1 MRILITAG
9 PTREPIDPVRFLSN
23 RSTGKMGYA
32 IATAAELR
40 DHEVLLISGPVN
52 VPSPRGCHIVSVET
66 ASQMYDEVMEHSEG
80 CDAVVMVA
88 AVADYTPIE
97 TSPQKLKKSGD
108 KDIKLKRTK
117 DILGSMRQIFGFDGV
132 LVGFAADTEELRE
145 NALSKMKRKG
155 CDFIVA
161 NDVSRKDIGFES
173 DHNEVTI
180 FQSDGSKDH
189 IKKCSK
195 QEIAGKILDKIESLL
210 KG

>member
-40 DHEVLLISGPVN
+40 GHEVLLVSGPVN
-52 VPSPRGCHIVSVET
+52 VPNPGGCHIISVET
-66 ASQMYDEVMEHSEG
+66 ASQMYDEVMEHSKE
-80 CDAVVMVA
+80 CDAAVMVA

-117 DILGSMRQIFGFDGV
+117 DILGSMRQIFAFEGL

-173 DHNEVTI
+173 DHNEVII

-195 QEIAGKILDKIESLL
+195 QEIAEKILDKIESLL
-210 KG
+210 KR

>member
-40 DHEVLLISGPVN
+40 GHEVLLVSGPVN
-52 VPSPRGCHIVSVET
+52 VPNPGGCHIISVET
-66 ASQMYDEVMEHSEG
+66 ASQMYDEVMEHSKE
-80 CDAVVMVA
+80 CDAAVMVA

-117 DILGSMRQIFGFDGV
+117 DILGSMRQIFAFEGL

-195 QEIAGKILDKIESLL
+195 QEIAEKILDKIESLL
-210 KG
+210 KR

>member
-1 MRILITAG
+1 VRILITAG

-32 IATAAELR
+32 IAAAAALR
-40 DHEVLLISGPVN
+40 GHEVLLISGPVN
-52 VPSPRGCHIVSVET
+52 VPNPSDCRVISVET
-66 ASQMYDEVMEHSEG
+66 ASQMYDEAMNYSKE
-80 CDAVVMVA
+80 CDAAVMVA
-88 AVADYTPIE
+88 AVADYTPAE
-97 TSPQKLKKSGD
+97 TSPQKLKKSDD

-117 DILGSMRQIFGFDGV
+117 DILGSMRKVFGFDGV

-145 NALSKMKRKG
+145 NALSKMQRKG

-173 DHNEVTI
+173 DHNEVTV
-180 FQSDGSKDH
+180 FHSDGSKNH

-195 QEIAGKILDKIESLL
+195 RDIAEKILDKIESLL
-210 KG
+210 QV

>member
-40 DHEVLLISGPVN
+40 GHEVLLVSGPVN
-52 VPSPRGCHIVSVET
+52 VPNPGGCHIISVET
-66 ASQMYDEVMEHSEG
+66 ASQMYDEVMEHSKE
-80 CDAVVMVA
+80 CDAAVMVA

-117 DILGSMRQIFGFDGV
+117 DILGSMRQIFAFEGL
-132 LVGFAADTEELRE
+132 LVGFAADTEELRQ

-195 QEIAGKILDKIESLL
+195 QEIAEKILDKIESLL
-210 KG
+210 KR

>member
-40 DHEVLLISGPVN
+40 GHDVLLVSGPVN
-52 VPSPRGCHIVSVET
+52 VPNPGGCHIISVET
-66 ASQMYDEVMEHSEG
+66 ASQMHDEVMEHSKG
-80 CDAVVMVA
+80 CDAAVMVA
-88 AVADYTPIE
+88 AVADYTPLE
-97 TSPQKLKKSGD
+97 TSPHKLKKSGD

-117 DILGSMRQIFGFDGV
+117 DVLGSMRQIFGFDGV

-173 DHNEVTI
+173 DYNEVTI
-180 FQSDGSKDH
+180 FQSDGSKEH

-195 QEIAGKILDKIESLL
+195 QKIAEKILDKIESLL

>member
-40 DHEVLLISGPVN
+40 GHEVLLVSGPVN
-52 VPSPRGCHIVSVET
+52 VPNPGGCHIISVET
-66 ASQMYDEVMEHSEG
+66 ASQMYDEVMEHSKE
-80 CDAVVMVA
+80 CDAAVMVA

-117 DILGSMRQIFGFDGV
+117 DILGSMRQIFAFEGL

-145 NALSKMKRKG
+145 NALSKMRRKG

-195 QEIAGKILDKIESLL
+195 QEIAEKILDKIESLL
-210 KG
+210 KR

>member
-1 MRILITAG
+1 VRILITAG

-32 IATAAELR
+32 IAAAAVLR
-40 DHEVLLISGPVN
+40 GHEVLLVSGPVN
-52 VPSPRGCHIVSVET
+52 VPTPGGCHIISVET
-66 ASQMYDEVMEHSEG
+66 ASQMYDEVMEHSKG
-80 CDAVVMVA
+80 CDAAVMVA
-88 AVADYTPIE
+88 AVADYTPME

-108 KDIKLKRTK
+108 KDIKLKPTK
-117 DILGSMRQIFGFDGV
+117 DILGSMRQIFKFDGV

-145 NALSKMKRKG
+145 NALSKMQRKG

-173 DHNEVTI
+173 DQNEVTV

-195 QEIAGKILDKIESLL
+195 QDIAEKILDKIESLV

>member
-66 ASQMYDEVMEHSEG
+66 ASQMYDEVMVHSEG
-80 CDAVVMVA
+80 CDAAVMVA
-88 AVADYTPIE
+88 AVADYTPTE
-97 TSPQKLKKSGD
+97 TSPQKLKKTGD

-180 FQSDGSKDH
+180 FQSDGSKDY
-189 IKKCSK
+189 ITKCSK
-195 QEIAGKILDKIESLL
+195 QDIAEKILDKIESLL

>member
-40 DHEVLLISGPVN
+40 GHDVTLVSGPVN
-52 VPSPRGCHIVSVET
+52 VPNPGGCHIISVET
-66 ASQMYDEVMEHSEG
+66 ASQMHDEVMEHSKG
-80 CDAVVMVA
+80 CDAAVMVA
-88 AVADYTPIE
+88 AVADYTPLE
-97 TSPQKLKKSGD
+97 TSPHKLKKSGD

-117 DILGSMRQIFGFDGV
+117 DVLGSMRQIFGFDGV

-173 DHNEVTI
+173 DYNEVTI
-180 FQSDGSKDH
+180 FQSDGSKEH

-195 QEIAGKILDKIESLL
+195 QKIAEKILDKIESLL